1 MADAEEKAKAEK
13 LAAAKKRVEE
23 MKKKK
28 AKKAGGKKEEKVGAV
43 AEVSKS
49 EETKSEEI
57 KGEETQET
65 TAAVPSE
72 ASTETPLEAPAEAP
86 AAPEDLTV
94 EDGKKEEKPVEV
106 SETKDE
112 DEKVAELTRHGRSP
126 SLSVQSKMR
135 SSSFRQASGPLSPE
149 IAFSPSG
156 DTAPDIY
163 RKQALRIEDLEKEN
177 KKLSKGAIDA
187 EKRWKKA
194 EEELEDLREA
204 EGESAKGEKSTENGA
219 SEEIEKLKSEI
230 AALQR
235 QNTQLQ
241 VSSTRKHVTSPSTSV
256 PAPSELEA
264 ELRSKSSTIESMEI
278 EISNLKAQLER
289 VASGSSV
296 EKEQITAL
304 EEKLARSEKSAA
316 NAQRELGDLK
326 KNLERTTEKAVKE
339 GSERISAET
348 KLRTLERETEEAKAH
363 SDELQK
369 KVEALEKKVS
379 TLTTLHKEHDAR
391 SQAQKKEYE
400 RVEKEA
406 SDLRARFASV
416 ENENSRLKEER
427 ERLKKR
433 DAQGIDDEGVD
444 ELENEERQRLEKKVR
459 DLEAEVHELRRG
471 VWRDR
476 RIELQG
482 EGDDGL
488 TSPGARFT
496 DVDLGGSGSPHAR
509 KSGGPQGMGIGD
521 YLTSGFNAITGG
533 TAPVGHGHEHAGA
546 EEDDELLDDDDLLEF
561 DEEAF
566 RKAQQEEAM
575 KRIERVKEVK
585 RALKNWEGW
594 KLDLVENRS
603 AGGEG
608 VGEIFEI

>member
-1 MADAEEKAKAEK
+1 M
-13 LAAAKKRVEE
+13 
-23 MKKKK
+23 
-28 AKKAGGKKEEKVGAV
+28 
-43 AEVSKS
+43 
-49 EETKSEEI
+49 
-57 KGEETQET
+57 
-65 TAAVPSE
+65 
-72 ASTETPLEAPAEAP
+72 
-86 AAPEDLTV
+86 
-94 EDGKKEEKPVEV
+94 
-106 SETKDE
+106 
-112 DEKVAELTRHGRSP
+112 
-126 SLSVQSKMR
+126 
-135 SSSFRQASGPLSPE
+135 
-149 IAFSPSG
+149 
-156 DTAPDIY
+156 
-163 RKQALRIEDLEKEN
+163 
-177 KKLSKGAIDA
+177 
-187 EKRWKKA
+187 
-194 EEELEDLREA
+194 
-204 EGESAKGEKSTENGA
+204 
-219 SEEIEKLKSEI
+219 
-230 AALQR
+230 
-235 QNTQLQ
+235 
-241 VSSTRKHVTSPSTSV
+241 
-256 PAPSELEA
+256 
-264 ELRSKSSTIESMEI
+264 
-278 EISNLKAQLER
+278 
-289 VASGSSV
+289 
-296 EKEQITAL
+296 
-304 EEKLARSEKSAA
+304 ARSEKSAA

-348 KLRTLERETEEAKAH
+348 KLRTLERETGEAKAH

-391 SQAQKKEYE
+391 SQAQKKEHE

-406 SDLRARFASV
+406 SDLRARFANV

-533 TAPVGHGHEHAGA
+533 TAPVGHGHAGA
-546 EEDDELLDDDDLLEF
+546 DEDDELLDDDEFLEF

-594 KLDLVENRS
+594 RLDLVENRS

>member
-28 AKKAGGKKEEKVGAV
+28 AKKAGGKKEEKADADAGAGAGASKKEDTPETT
-43 AEVSKS
+43 AEVPVETTKAPAEVPLEASIES
-49 EETKSEEI
+49 PAPEETKAEEEN
-57 KGEETQET
+57 KEVE
-65 TAAVPSE
+65 S
-72 ASTETPLEAPAEAP
+72 AEI
-86 AAPEDLTV
+86 PEDKD
-94 EDGKKEEKPVEV
+94 EEEKV
-106 SETKDE
+106 SELNSTS
-112 DEKVAELTRHGRSP
+112 RHGRSP

-163 RKQALRIEDLEKEN
+163 RKQALKIEDLEREN
-177 KKLSKGAIDA
+177 KRLSKEAVDS

-204 EGESAKGEKSTENGA
+204 DGESTKGEKSTGA
-219 SEEIEKLKSEI
+219 GSSEEVEKLKSEI

-241 VSSTRKHVTSPSTSV
+241 VSSLRKHGSSPSISV
-256 PAPSELEA
+256 PPSDLEA

-278 EISNLKAQLER
+278 EISNLRAQLER

-296 EKEQITAL
+296 EKEQIAAL
-304 EEKLARSEKSAA
+304 EDKLARSEKLAA

-348 KLRTLERETEEAKAH
+348 KLRTLEREAEDAKAH

-391 SQAQKKEYE
+391 SQAQKKERE

-406 SDLRARFASV
+406 SDLKNRLASI
-416 ENENSRLKEER
+416 ENENSRLKEEG

-433 DAQGIDDEGVD
+433 DAQGIDDDGVD
-444 ELENEERQRLEKKVR
+444 ELENEERQRLERKVR
-459 DLEAEVHELRRG
+459 DLEAEVHELRSG

-476 RIELQG
+476 RREM
-482 EGDDGL
+482 EGGVDVI

-496 DVDLGGSGSPHAR
+496 DIDLGGGSGSPHAR
-509 KSGGPQGMGIGD
+509 KGGALQQGKGIGD

-533 TAPVGHGHEHAGA
+533 TAPIGHGGA
-546 EEDDELLDDDDLLEF
+546 QDDDELLDDDDLLEF

-566 RKAQQEEAM
+566 RKAQEEEAM

-585 RALKNWEGW
+585 RGLKDWEGW
-594 KLDLVENRS
+594 RLDLVENRR